1 MNTMNDPVPK
11 LPFDEIR
18 NEMNKYGVVI
28 TPSTLKHPTTEDVQ
42 GVYSICIK
50 YILNKDINNIRIE
63 EFTGDLKSSMPSI
76 DGIQILPNEGKNHLQ
91 AIGNLRFFRHCEKI
105 NKILNMDNTLSYI
118 FKPTSGHITKL
129 INAFMHFMRYREQIY
144 NENDATIK
152 QIEERKNESNVLDNE
167 LKSIQSELQ
176 VLLSKHEEVRT
187 SILNEK
193 NIKRDYEE
201 EIIENQNSLNSQQSI
216 LISLKSTKD
225 RIVNETNELIFQFSR
240 YRQKKEDLEDQI
252 VPSPEKLQ
260 QYNDELKDLLYEHMS
275 HCETSK
281 KKNEDIKNKINIA
294 DLCIKKLVNL
304 LTILTSHINETLK
317 VHIDKKNKLK
327 DLGTNL
333 KSLKEENENLTK
345 KKREH
350 ENILN
355 ETENNFLQEKNKWD
369 EKIQDEKK
377 NTIIVEENVKQIRES
392 IDGIT
397 TKTNQ
402 EIKEINN
409 IVNHIQDTVNIY
421 NKNFAIIADLI
432 ENTKKSQK
440 ILKNKIQ
447 NNIQNCIKTHL

>member
-1 MNTMNDPVPK
+1 IGNIEKEIYKSEEMSTMNDTLPK

-18 NEMNKYGVVI
+18 NEMNKYGVAI

-152 QIEERKNESNVLDNE
+152 QIEERKNESNILDNE
-167 LKSIQSELQ
+167 LKSIKSELQ
-176 VLLSKHEEVRT
+176 VLLSKHEE
-187 SILNEK
+187 
-193 NIKRDYEE
+193 
-201 EIIENQNSLNSQQSI
+201 
-216 LISLKSTKD
+216 D

-333 KSLKEENENLTK
+333 KSLKEENENLKK
-345 KKREH
+345 KKREN

-355 ETENNFLQEKNKWD
+355 ETENHFLQEKNKWD

-377 NTIIVEENVKQIRES
+377 NTIIVEENVKQIHES
-392 IDGIT
+392 IDDIT

-402 EIKEINN
+402 EIQEINN
-409 IVNHIQDTVNIY
+409 IVNHIQDTVNTY

-432 ENTKKSQK
+432 ENTKNSQK
-440 ILKNKIQ
+440 ILTNKIQ